1 MLSEPQIVERAATPY
16 VGIGATVT
24 PPFGPVL
31 DALFP
36 ELFGWVGVRGLEW
49 AGPPLIRYHTTDMT
63 NGMGIEVGVPVKGAA
78 AGDGRVRVGE
88 LPAGPYV
95 VATHTG
101 PYDGL
106 LEATKTLLDWA
117 AQRGIQWATTDDGRW
132 LGRVEFYATNPAE
145 EPDQSKWLTELAFL
159 TRR

>member
-1 MLSEPQIVERAATPY
+1 MLSEPRIVERAAMPY

-36 ELFGWVGVRGLEW
+36 ELFGWVGARGLEW
-49 AGPPLIRYHTTDMT
+49 ADAPIIRYHTTDMT
-63 NGMGIEVGVPVKGAA
+63 NRMEIEVGVPIVGTAT
-78 AGDGRVRVGE
+78 GDGRVRVGE

-101 PYDGL
+101 PYNGL
-106 LEATKTLLDWA
+106 MEATKALLKWA
-117 AQRGIQWATTDDGRW
+117 AQHGIEWATTDDGRW
-132 LGRVEFYATNPAE
+132 LGRVELYPTNPAE
-145 EPDQSKWLTELAFL
+145 EPDQSKWVTELAFL